1 MNFVFPNLV
10 IAYPEIFVVCMACL
24 VLVVDLYLSEDSRI
38 VTYLLS
44 QATLLGAAIL
54 TVSLHGSASEM
65 TFNGMFISDDMSD
78 VLKVFIYL
86 ITAVVF
92 LYSREYLYV
101 RDLLKGEFFILGL
114 FAVTGMMV
122 MVSAYSLLT
131 LYLGLELLSLCLYA
145 MVALHRDSIPASEA
159 AMKYFVL
166 GAIASGMLLYG
177 MSMIYGA
184 TGSLGITEVGN
195 AVRQSASNDIVLLFG
210 LTFVV
215 VALAFK
221 LGAVPF
227 HMWLPDVYH
236 GAPTPVTLFITAA
249 PKVAAFA
256 MVIRLL
262 TDGLG
267 GLHLQWQEL
276 LIVLSV
282 LSITI
287 GNVVAIAQ
295 TNIKR
300 MLAYSTISHVGFL
313 LLGILAGT
321 PAGNAASM
329 FYVLAYA
336 IMSLAAFGMIMLL
349 SRAGFEAD
357 QLEDFKGLNER
368 SPWFAFVMLVVM
380 FAMAG
385 VPPTVGFYA
394 KLAVLQAVIDVGMV
408 WLAVFAVLFS
418 VVGAFYYLRVVKF
431 MYFDRADDDT
441 PLAVNTDMRAVMSVN
456 GLIVLALGVYPSAL
470 MTLCAAVMS

>member
-24 VLVVDLYLSEDSRI
+24 VLVVDLYLSDDSRI

-267 GLHLQWQEL
+267 GLHLQWQEM

-349 SRAGFEAD
+349 SRTGFEAD

-380 FAMAG
+380 FSMAG

-441 PLAVNTDMRAVMSVN
+441 PLAANTDMRAAMSVN
-456 GLIVLALGVYPSAL
+456 GLIVLALGIYPSAL

>member
-24 VLVVDLYLSEDSRI
+24 VLVVDLYLSDDSRI

-101 RDLLKGEFFILGL
+101 RDQLKGEFFILGL

-267 GLHLQWQEL
+267 GLHLQWQEM

-349 SRAGFEAD
+349 SRTGFEAD

-380 FAMAG
+380 FSMAG

-441 PLAVNTDMRAVMSVN
+441 PLAANTDMRAAMSVN
-456 GLIVLALGVYPSAL
+456 GLIVLALGIYPSAL

>member
-24 VLVVDLYLSEDSRI
+24 VLVVDLYLSDDSRI

-65 TFNGMFISDDMSD
+65 TFNGVFISDDMSD

-215 VALAFK
+215 VA
-221 LGAVPF
+221 
-227 HMWLPDVYH
+227 
-236 GAPTPVTLFITAA
+236 
-249 PKVAAFA
+249 
-256 MVIRLL
+256 RC
-262 TDGLG
+262 
-267 GLHLQWQEL
+267 
-276 LIVLSV
+276 LSPRRPR
-282 LSITI
+282 S
-287 GNVVAIAQ
+287 Q
-295 TNIKR
+295 
-300 MLAYSTISHVGFL
+300 H
-313 LLGILAGT
+313 
-321 PAGNAASM
+321 
-329 FYVLAYA
+329 
-336 IMSLAAFGMIMLL
+336 
-349 SRAGFEAD
+349 
-357 QLEDFKGLNER
+357 
-368 SPWFAFVMLVVM
+368 SPW
-380 FAMAG
+380 
-385 VPPTVGFYA
+385 
-394 KLAVLQAVIDVGMV
+394 
-408 WLAVFAVLFS
+408 S
-418 VVGAFYYLRVVKF
+418 
-431 MYFDRADDDT
+431 
-441 PLAVNTDMRAVMSVN
+441 
-456 GLIVLALGVYPSAL
+456 SA
-470 MTLCAAVMS
+470 C